1 MRRTIY
7 SAGRI
12 LGVVTATLG
21 GVLLL
26 AGCASAAEVE
36 VDQGVVVAYVDGGET
51 VEVEVDIPR
60 VECSELAGT
69 LSFTSDDDD
78 DRTNGRLLLASATDD
93 AERQSHVFSVAL
105 GDGVW
110 FTATNEFSAN
120 ETGLSLDTVEGI
132 VSPVEF
138 DGAGTSD
145 YGTAIDTA
153 ATVSGSLE
161 CTTTE

>member
-1 MRRTIY
+1 MTRTIY

-26 AGCASAAEVE
+26 VGCASAAEVE
-36 VDQGVVVAYVDGGET
+36 VDQSVVVTYVDGGES

-78 DRTNGRLLLASATDD
+78 DRTDGRLLLASATDD

-105 GDGVW
+105 GDGLW
-110 FTATNEFSAN
+110 FTANNKFSAN

-138 DGAGTSD
+138 DSAGTSD

-153 ATVSGSLE
+153 ATVSGALE
-161 CTTTE
+161 CTTTD